1 MLARDVDL
9 LIHEGTYA
17 PDEGHLAH
25 TRGHSTMADAARA
38 AKEAGAK
45 ELVITHI
52 SPKYI
57 RTDGFERSV
66 REIFPRT
73 RIARDLDVFE
83 LAYKT

>member
-1 MLARDVDL
+1 
-9 LIHEGTYA
+9 
-17 PDEGHLAH
+17 
-25 TRGHSTMADAARA
+25 MADAARA
-38 AKEAGAK
+38 ARDAGARR
-45 ELVITHI
+45 LIITHV

-73 RIARDLDVFE
+73 QIARDLDVFE